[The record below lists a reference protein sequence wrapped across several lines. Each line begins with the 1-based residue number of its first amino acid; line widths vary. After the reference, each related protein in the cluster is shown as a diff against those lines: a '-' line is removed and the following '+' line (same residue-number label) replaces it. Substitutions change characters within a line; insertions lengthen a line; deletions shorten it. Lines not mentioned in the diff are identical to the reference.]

1 MEAKKTGLGPAF
13 LLRPGEVHY
22 FGNRNVVVICF
33 RHKVDLVG
41 PDPVDAIPDRGDEND
56 EM

>member
-1 MEAKKTGLGPAF
+1 VEAKKTGLGPAF